1 MIGCILMASG
11 FGRRYGGNKLLAE
24 AEGVPLYRR
33 ALDLLAALEG
43 TETVVVSQYPE
54 IEASARAYG
63 FRAVHNPDAAE
74 GISASLRYGVNALPD
89 AEWYACFVADQP
101 YLTAEAVNAY
111 LRAATASGKTL
122 ASLTDGA
129 RPGNP
134 CLFHRVWREEL
145 LSLRGDAGGRKI
157 LRAHP
162 EEVFWYRV
170 PERLLMDVD
179 TR

>member
-11 FGRRYGGNKLLAE
+11 FGRRFGGNKLLAE
-24 AEGVPLYRR
+24 VNGVPLYRR
-33 ALDLLAALEG
+33 AFDLLAALEG
-43 TETVVVSQYPE
+43 TETVVVSQYPALE
-54 IEASARAYG
+54 QAARARG

-74 GISASLRYGVNALPD
+74 GISASLRYGVAALPD

-101 YLTAEAVNAY
+101 YLTPEAVNAF
-111 LRAATASGKTL
+111 LRAARASGKTL
-122 ASLTDGA
+122 ASLTDGK

-134 CLFHRVWREEL
+134 CLFRRVWREEL
-145 LSLRGDAGGRKI
+145 LSLRGDTGGRRI

-162 EEVFWYRV
+162 EEVFWYTV
-170 PERLLMDVD
+170 PERLLVDID